1 MSQPPFQPPSQPPL
15 PPQQPQQPAYNPY
28 TQPAPP
34 QQQQSHSPGF
44 GPPPAPGQPPA
55 PAYPGMPPAAPGQ
68 PMHPMH
74 AAPPP
79 FQAPPFG
86 QQPNAGGH
94 PVGAVFLGLFAS
106 VIVSLLYSGLML
118 ATYKDQSLT
127 IAHTLY
133 LAHALVNGAIV
144 GCLVGSVAHRSA
156 GAHVGGA
163 VIAALGAF
171 FGFTN
176 TVPLLIAESQSPSA
190 IGDMLEADPFL
201 PAKAWWNN
209 EIDGGVD
216 WFSPLALVLAAAAAW
231 GLAYVIGN
239 SRRRP

>member
-1 MSQPPFQPPSQPPL
+1 
-15 PPQQPQQPAYNPY
+15 
-28 TQPAPP
+28 
-34 QQQQSHSPGF
+34 
-44 GPPPAPGQPPA
+44 
-55 PAYPGMPPAAPGQ
+55 
-68 PMHPMH
+68 MH
-74 AAPPP
+74 AAPP

-86 QQPNAGGH
+86 QRPNAGGH

-118 ATYKDQSLT
+118 ATYKDQTLT

-133 LAHALVNGAIV
+133 LTHALVNGAIV

>member
-1 MSQPPFQPPSQPPL
+1 
-15 PPQQPQQPAYNPY
+15 
-28 TQPAPP
+28 
-34 QQQQSHSPGF
+34 
-44 GPPPAPGQPPA
+44 
-55 PAYPGMPPAAPGQ
+55 
-68 PMHPMH
+68 MHPMH

-86 QQPNAGGH
+86 HQPTAGGH
-94 PVGAVFLGLFAS
+94 PVGAVLLGLFAS

-127 IAHTLY
+127 TAHTLY

-176 TVPLLIAESQSPSA
+176 TVPLIIAESQSPSA
-190 IGDMLEADPFL
+190 IGDMMEADPFL

-216 WFSPLALVLAAAAAW
+216 WFSPLGLVLAAAAAW